1 MSSRSPFS
9 TSDLRHACFL
19 LAKGFSFLGAD
30 TDNGRVK
37 FSFGCSPE
45 EARVYFTP
53 ADEVS
58 CGRLF
63 SAWKSLRSIIDEHRG
78 NRSPN
83 KSMDKAHEH
92 TYR

>member
-1 MSSRSPFS
+1 MSSRSPFT
-9 TSDLRHACFL
+9 TSDLRHATYL
-19 LAKGFSFLGAD
+19 LAKGHPFLGAD

-37 FSFGCSPE
+37 FAFACSPE

-63 SAWKSLRSIIDEHRG
+63 SAWKALRTIIDEHRINQPPTTE
-78 NRSPN
+78 NRHDHP
-83 KSMDKAHEH
+83 
-92 TYR
+92 RR